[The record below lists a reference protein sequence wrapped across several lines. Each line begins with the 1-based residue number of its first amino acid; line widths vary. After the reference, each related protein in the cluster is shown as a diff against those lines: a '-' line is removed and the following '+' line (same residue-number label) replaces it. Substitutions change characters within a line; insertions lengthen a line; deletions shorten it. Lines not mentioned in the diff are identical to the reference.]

1 MSEAP
6 SHTLSTD
13 SVWTEQKMRLPVLL
27 GTVLCLLAIHFFHFE
42 RELQLFSLFSLFVG
56 GFAVVGLLPVSYR
69 LKFIWALNA
78 GAIFV
83 LFGIPAG
90 LGVLATGLLFFLIV
104 NLSVHV
110 WWRGLMS
117 VLSGGLLA
125 AGKLGYLPYAEL
137 GTVATVVGGLFM
149 FRSILY
155 LYESY
160 HGWQHPSVWLR
171 LNYFFLLPNL
181 IFVIFPVVDLKTFT
195 KTYQPEVP
203 VTTLYKGLLWIM
215 RGMFHLFLYRI
226 IYYYLVPDPQTV
238 TSVYP
243 TIQYMVM
250 SYALIIRLSGIF
262 HLSTG
267 MLCLFGFNL
276 PPTFDNYFLASGFSD
291 LWRRINIY
299 WKDFM
304 MKVFYFPIYFRFPK
318 RNALAVFI
326 SVMIVFLINWLLH
339 QYQWFWI
346 RGNFPIRIIDI
357 IFWVGFGVLVAFNS
371 IFQMR
376 QKRKKDNKNEFVL
389 KNALMTTL
397 KIIGMFT
404 FMSVLWS
411 FWTSPGISEW
421 LAFITVFGTANFNEI
436 STLGGCLIG
445 LSVIGVAAHYVAY
458 WLKVRKLSITDNHL
472 LKLYTVGWLAAV
484 IAASPLVMPRLS
496 SAVAFDFG
504 PVLETRL
511 NQADESRLFQG
522 YYESLLVGNN
532 LNSRIWEVREDR
544 ADRADQRLIAS
555 DVLVREPLLIG
566 KSLKLNHQTTFKG
579 LPFRTNS
586 LGLRDREYAQA
597 KPAGVFRFV
606 VQGGSSEMGSGV
618 KAEEVFDEITENKL
632 NDEIGRIEMLNF
644 SVSGLRM
651 ANQVGITEEKILK
664 VEPDVLLYFLHEGE
678 TRRGLNTFYKIMKDE
693 SVVSRY
699 PVLKE
704 ISDRF
709 KVVETDNQDAGRRRL
724 IAAERELTQWTAKRM
739 GAYCKANGILAVVVN
754 VPISGREKGGEVTED
769 DLIEI
774 FEENGFLI
782 IDLRHIYDRL
792 SAEER
797 TVSTYNRHPS
807 ALAHR
812 VLADSLYEVLVDHQM
827 IGKMMERER

>member
-1 MSEAP
+1 MSEVS
-6 SHTLSTD
+6 SHTLNVD
-13 SVWTEQKMRLPVLL
+13 SVWARQKIRLPVLL
-27 GTVLCLLAIHFFHFE
+27 GTILCLLGIHFFHFE
-42 RELQLFSLFSLFVG
+42 QELQLFRLFSVFVA
-56 GFAVVGLLPVSYR
+56 GFAAIGMLPVDYR
-69 LKFIWALNA
+69 LKFVWALNA
-78 GAIFV
+78 GAIFA
-83 LFGIPAG
+83 LFGIPTGIGIIAM
-90 LGVLATGLLFFLIV
+90 GLLFFLIV

-110 WWRGLMS
+110 WWR
-117 VLSGGLLA
+117 VLASILLGGLLA
-125 AGKLGYLPYAEL
+125 AGKMGFLPYL
-137 GTVATVVGGLFM
+137 DFGTVATVVGGLFM

-203 VTTLYKGLLWIM
+203 SATLHKGLLWIM

-226 IYYYLVPDPQTV
+226 IYYYLVPDPQTI

-243 TIQYMVM
+243 AIQYMAM

-267 MLCLFGFNL
+267 MLCLLGFNL
-276 PPTFDNYFLASGFSD
+276 PPTFDNYFLATGFSD
-291 LWRRINIY
+291 LWRRINVY

-326 SVMIVFLINWLLH
+326 TVMLVFLINWLLH

-346 RGNFPIRIIDI
+346 RGNFPIRMIDI
-357 IFWVGFGVLVAFNS
+357 IFWMAFGVLVAANS
-371 IFQMR
+371 IVQMR
-376 QKRKKDNKNEFVL
+376 KKRKKVNKNEFVI
-389 KNALMTTL
+389 KDALMTTL
-397 KIIGMFT
+397 KIIGMFA

-421 LAFITVFGTANFNEI
+421 LAFINVFGTVSFNEI
-436 STLGGCLIG
+436 STLGECLIG
-445 LSVIGVAAHYVAY
+445 LCIIGVAAHYVGH
-458 WLKVRKLSITDNHL
+458 WLKVRKLGITDNYL
-472 LKLYTVGWLAAV
+472 LKLYTAGWLAAV
-484 IAASPLVMPRLS
+484 VVASPLVMPGLS

-511 NQADESRLFQG
+511 NQADESRLFKG

-532 LNSRIWEVREDR
+532 LNSRIWEVKEDR
-544 ADRADQRLIAS
+544 EDRADQRLIAS
-555 DVLVREPLLIG
+555 NVLVKERLLIE

-586 LGLRDREYAQA
+586 LGLRDREYVHA

-618 KAEEVFDEITENKL
+618 KAEEVFEEITEDKL
-632 NDEIGRIEMLNF
+632 NEKFGQIEMLNF
-644 SVSGLRM
+644 SISGLRM

-678 TRRGLNTFYKIMKDE
+678 TRRGLSTFYKGIMDE

-699 PVLKE
+699 PGLKE
-704 ISDRF
+704 ISDKF
-709 KVVETDNQDAGRRRL
+709 KVAEAENRDVGIRRL
-724 IAAERELTQWTAKRM
+724 IAGEMELAQWTAKRM
-739 GAYCKANGILAVVVN
+739 GTYCEANRILAVVVN
-754 VPISGREKGGEVTED
+754 VPISGRERGGEVTEEN
-769 DLIEI
+769 LMKI
-774 FEENGFLI
+774 FDENGFLT
-782 IDLRHIYDRL
+782 IDLRHIYDGL
-792 SAEER
+792 SSEEV

-812 VLADSLYEVLVDHQM
+812 VLADSLYERLIDHP
-827 IGKMMERER
+827 IISKMMKRGQ